1 MKKTFRDYFIDFFL
15 HLIRPLAHLWMFFD
29 MKVEINVGEGVD
41 FKTRK
46 PYIMLANHT
55 YMFDVVQVPLRF
67 WVASS
72 VVASQT
78 LFTQQPTKFL
88 FKYCAHIVPKS
99 KGVSDL
105 RTARGLIQAVKKGYP
120 ILIFP
125 EGNTTFYGSTKYIEA
140 STMKLIKKLK
150 VDVITCNVK
159 GGYLSKPRWAT
170 GKRKNRRA
178 QLNYEL
184 TITKEALKD
193 MSIEEIHEKIHDA
206 LYNNDW
212 EYQRKVMIKHPGKK
226 LAEGLENVL
235 YICPECQAINSLVTA
250 GNTLKCSHCK
260 TEGYVDDYGFLHG
273 FKYDNLLE
281 WDEFQ
286 KPLGHKV
293 REVTIESSGFL
304 NYLRFEDDARI
315 PVGKVNLVYK
325 EGKYYFSGA
334 LNEVIDLADIHNPII
349 TLRRDLEFDYEDR
362 HFIVK
367 LDRFG
372 ASLLRATQDKY

>member
-15 HLIRPLAHLWMFFD
+15 HLIRPLVHSWMFFD
-29 MKVEINVGEGVD
+29 MKVEINVGEGIN

-46 PYIMLANHT
+46 PYLMLSNHT
-55 YMFDVVQVPLRF
+55 YMFDALQVPLRF

-99 KGVSDL
+99 KGKSDL
-105 RTARGLIQAVKKGYP
+105 RTARGLIKAVKKGYP
-120 ILIFP
+120 VLIFP
-125 EGNTTFYGSTKYIEA
+125 EGNTTFYGSTQYIED

-150 VDVITCNVK
+150 VDVLTCNVK

-184 TITKEALKD
+184 TITKEKLKD
-193 MSIEEIHEKIHDA
+193 MSIEEIHEKIYKA

-235 YICPECQAINSLVTA
+235 YICPECEAVNSLVTD
-250 GNTLKCSHCK
+250 GNTLKCSNCK

-273 FKYDNLLE
+273 FKYDNLVD
-281 WDEFQ
+281 WDKFQ
-286 KPLGHKV
+286 KPLGEKI
-293 REVTIESSGFL
+293 RNVTIESSGFL
-304 NYLRFEDDARI
+304 NYLRFRDDARI
-315 PVGKVNLVYK
+315 PVGKVELRYEK
-325 EGKYYFSGA
+325 EKYYFSGA
-334 LNEVIDLADIHNPII
+334 LNEIIDLKDIHNPII
-349 TLRRDLEFDYEDR
+349 TLRRDLEFDYDNR
-362 HFIVK
+362 HFIIK

-372 ASLLRATQDKY
+372 ASLLRVIQDKY

>member
-1 MKKTFRDYFIDFFL
+1 MKKTFRDYFIDLFL
-15 HLIRPLAHLWMFFD
+15 HVIRPLAYIWMFFD
-29 MKVEINVGEGVD
+29 MKVEVNVGKGVN
-41 FKTRK
+41 FKTK
-46 PYIMLANHT
+46 EPYIMLANHT
-55 YMFDVVQVPLRF
+55 YMFDVVQVPMRF
-67 WVASS
+67 RVASY

-78 LFTQQPTKFL
+78 LFTKQPTKFL
-88 FKYCAHIVPKS
+88 FRNLAHIVPKS
-99 KGVSDL
+99 KGASDL

-120 ILIFP
+120 VLIFP
-125 EGNTTFYGSTKYIEA
+125 EGNTTFYGSTKYIED

-184 TITKEALKD
+184 TITKDDLQE
-193 MSIEEIHEKIHDA
+193 MSIEEIHVKIHDA

-212 EYQRKVMIKHPGKK
+212 EYQRKVMIKHPGKQ

-235 YICPECQAINSLVTA
+235 YICPECEAVNSIVTS
-250 GNTLKCSHCK
+250 GNDFKCSHCN
-260 TEGYVDDYGFLHG
+260 TEGYVDEFGFLHG
-273 FKYDNLLE
+273 FKYDNLLD

-286 KPLGHKV
+286 KPLDSKV
-293 REVTIESSGFL
+293 RDVVIESSGFL
-304 NYLRFEDDARI
+304 EYLRFEDDARI
-315 PVGKVNLVYK
+315 PIGSVELVYQ
-325 EGKYYFSGA
+325 EGKFYFTGA
-334 LNEVIDLADIHNPII
+334 IDEVINLNHVHNPII
-349 TLRRDLEFDYEDR
+349 TLRRDLEFDYDNR

-372 ASLLRATQDKY
+372 ASLLRAAQDKY